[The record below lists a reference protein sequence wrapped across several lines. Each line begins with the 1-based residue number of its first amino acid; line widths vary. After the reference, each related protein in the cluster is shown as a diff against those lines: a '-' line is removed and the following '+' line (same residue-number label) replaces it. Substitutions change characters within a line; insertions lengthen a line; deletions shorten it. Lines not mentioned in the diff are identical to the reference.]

1 MHVTSLL
8 MQNEWTVHILR
19 PTLHLYTESHHF
31 SPAYSVPHPE
41 NYPSPMN
48 HHFLFSF
55 PTACMHTY
63 SKMCTALKC
72 ILSQPPSCFSAP
84 ANSQTQKLSPR
95 DVSISTLPTLSI
107 ILTPF
112 CILSGFY
119 PHQSTETNIMK
130 VSNGLHLAKTQWI
143 ILSSILFH
151 LSRAFYLIHH
161 VRPS

>member
-1 MHVTSLL
+1 MNCPYSQT
-8 MQNEWTVHILR
+8 
-19 PTLHLYTESHHF
+19 
-31 SPAYSVPHPE
+31 AYSLPHPE
-41 NYPSPMN
+41 NDPSPMN

-63 SKMCTALKC
+63 SKMCPALKC

-84 ANSQTQKLSPR
+84 AHSQTQKLSLH
-95 DVSISTLPTLSI
+95 DVSVSTLLTLSI

-130 VSNGLHLAKTQWI
+130 VSNDLHLAKTQWT

-151 LSRAFYLIHH
+151 LSGAFYLIHH
-161 VRPS
+161 VCPS